1 MIWIWSAGWTGAGE
15 WTCTSFTLTVKNV
28 FLLQQGKE
36 FTGNSVFIL
45 CFCDLKSNNMIHSIV
60 YTLKY
65 IYVYHSLFILVSV
78 YFNAAVFVMKRL
90 YFFVL

>member
-1 MIWIWSAGWTGAGE
+1 
-15 WTCTSFTLTVKNV
+15 
-28 FLLQQGKE
+28 
-36 FTGNSVFIL
+36 
-45 CFCDLKSNNMIHSIV
+45 MIHSIV

-90 YFFVL
+90 YFFVLWNIHIEIYLNVNETFFLYISAYSASNDTAHTK

>member
-1 MIWIWSAGWTGAGE
+1 M
-15 WTCTSFTLTVKNV
+15 
-28 FLLQQGKE
+28 
-36 FTGNSVFIL
+36 
-45 CFCDLKSNNMIHSIV
+45 CFCDLKSDNMIHSIV